1 MLKGLWAELK
11 SGSDIRGDKV
21 ISSISNAFLI
31 WLSRKLNKEISS
43 LDISVGHDSRLSG
56 NKIKTLIIT
65 VFSKYINKIYDCGL
79 VTTPAM
85 FTAISELHCDAAIE
99 ITASHLPFNKNGFK
113 FFINSG
119 SLNSNDIEEILE
131 LAQNNE
137 KPCSSSE
144 RVQAEIV
151 NASLMEIYSEK
162 LRQMIC
168 AEINSK
174 ENFSRT

>member
-11 SGSDIRGDKV
+11 SGSDIRGVAMPTDTEKVNLNDKV

-119 SLNSNDIEEILE
+119 SLNSNDIEEI
-131 LAQNNE
+131 
-137 KPCSSSE
+137 
-144 RVQAEIV
+144 
-151 NASLMEIYSEK
+151 
-162 LRQMIC
+162 
-168 AEINSK
+168 
-174 ENFSRT
+174 F